1 MPVPLPTA
9 GPISFSEIA
18 AYLGFGGTDNSLRFM
33 SSEAGFS
40 TPDSVS
46 EFYGYSGSGL
56 IAVSWGY
63 ASRNIYSACIAMPT
77 TFYAD
82 SSSPNTAT
90 AVYADAEGNIPGF
103 IGFYSDG
110 ISSREFDGNSFVGF
124 GYMC

>member
-1 MPVPLPTA
+1 MALPTS
-9 GPISFSEIA
+9 GPLSFSAIA
-18 AYLGFGGTDNSLRFM
+18 NELSTPLSNVSLRGM
-33 SSEAGFS
+33 SNSAGFS

-46 EFYGYSGSGL
+46 EFYGYSGGGL

-63 ASRNIYSACIAMPT
+63 SSRNIYSSCIAMPT

-90 AVYADAEGNIPGF
+90 AVYADAEGTIPGF

-110 ISSREFDGNSFVGF
+110 ISSREFDGTSFVGF
-124 GYMC
+124 GYLC

>member
-1 MPVPLPTA
+1 MALPTS
-9 GPISFSEIA
+9 GPLSFLDIATEINGDPP
-18 AYLGFGGTDNSLRFM
+18 YSLRSM
-33 SSEAGFS
+33 SDFAGFS

-46 EFYGYSGSGL
+46 EFYGYSGGGL

-63 ASRNIYSACIAMPT
+63 NSRRPSSACIALLT

-90 AVYADAEGNIPGF
+90 VVYSDAAGTIPGF

-110 ISSREFDGNSFVGF
+110 ISAREFDGTNFVGF
-124 GYMC
+124 GYLC

>member
-1 MPVPLPTA
+1 MALPTS
-9 GPISFSEIA
+9 GPLSFLDIATEINGDPP
-18 AYLGFGGTDNSLRFM
+18 YSLRSM
-33 SSEAGFS
+33 SNSAGFS

-46 EFYGYSGSGL
+46 EFYGYSGGGFL

-63 ASRNIYSACIAMPT
+63 NSRRSSSACVAFPT

-90 AVYADAEGNIPGF
+90 VVYSDSEGTIPGF

-110 ISSREFDGNSFVGF
+110 ISAREFDGTNFVGF
-124 GYMC
+124 GLLC